1 MKDDF
6 DRLFHPRAFKTK
18 WAELSIN
25 QGAFKHVGHKEIE
38 LEEIDEAGN
47 TAFHLAASKDFLP
60 ISDIRPFISGAN
72 VDHRKSNPENKEG
85 RTPLHIAA
93 EKGHLTFCQMVW
105 QGCQWRSPSDKEEKQ
120 LKKELPFLQNFKNF
134 DNWNPM
140 CSPNVLND
148 VMYGDGSLI
157 DKVYNPADNVGMTPL
172 HLAAKSG
179 HLSICKELLDNILDL
194 NPKNEEG
201 ATPLHL
207 AAAEGHLDICHLMLK
222 LIRDDKNP
230 KDHHGS
236 TPLHHAASKGHVH
249 VCRLFLQIAED
260 KNPMNNFGLTP
271 LHLADK
277 HGHLQI
283 VEIYVKN
290 LKGLNEITK
299 NKVTPL
305 HFAANNGL
313 LEVAKMLMK
322 NMKIKNPKDNQ
333 GLTPLHLAAK
343 AGHSAVFELI
353 FDQIS
358 KPENMPTDRVKNPP
372 EHYGGNTPFHFAVRA
387 GRTSIVETILNNA
400 DLEWVHPQNRSGQT
414 PLDLADGHK
423 QILRLFRKNNCDI
436 LPMYVVEIGG
446 KIHISEYRKE

>member
-6 DRLFHPRAFKTK
+6 DRLFHPRAFETK

-38 LEEIDEAGN
+38 LEEIDVAGN

-60 ISDIRPFISGAN
+60 IFDIRPFIRGAN

-85 RTPLHIAA
+85 RTPLHISA
-93 EKGHLTFCQMVW
+93 EKGYLTFCQMVL
-105 QGCQWRSPSDKEEKQ
+105 QGQQWRSPNGKEEKQ

-134 DNWNPM
+134 DGWNPM

-148 VMYGDGSLI
+148 MMYGDGSLI
-157 DKVYNPADNVGMTPL
+157 NKVFNPADNVGMTPL

-179 HLSICKELLDNILDL
+179 HLSVCKELLINITDF

-222 LIRDDKNP
+222 VIKDDKNP

-236 TPLHHAASKGHVH
+236 TPLHHAASKGQVH
-249 VCRLFLQIAED
+249 ICRLFLQIAVD
-260 KNPMNNFGLTP
+260 KNPVNNFGLTP

-290 LKGLNEITK
+290 LKEMNEITK

-305 HFAANNGL
+305 HFAANYGY

-322 NMKIKNPKDNQ
+322 NMKIKNPKDKQ

-387 GRTSIVETILNNA
+387 GRTSIVQTILKN
-400 DLEWVHPQNRSGQT
+400 LEWVHPQNRSGQT

-423 QILRLFRKNNCDI
+423 QILRSFRSKNLDI
-436 LPMYVVEIGG
+436 LTKYVVEIGG
-446 KIHISEYRKE
+446 KIHLSEYRKE